1 MLSVIQMALN
11 DGLAGFFQFSRRN
24 KMNNKYGTTK
34 IAWALIRKWADFYG
48 TSVRSMK
55 KLHFGRAMKKAQEYK
70 DADPKML
77 KKFLGKWL

>member
-1 MLSVIQMALN
+1 
-11 DGLAGFFQFSRRN
+11 
-24 KMNNKYGTTK
+24 MNSEPSITK

-70 DADPKML
+70 DADPKIL

>member
-1 MLSVIQMALN
+1 
-11 DGLAGFFQFSRRN
+11 
-24 KMNNKYGTTK
+24 MNNKYGTTK

-55 KLHFGRAMKKAQEYK
+55 KLHFGRAMKKAQKYK